1 MAEIDREKV
10 IKGLECCIIADDDYY
25 PECEKCPYR
34 DTDGDTCDTMRPLFS
49 DALAMLKAQEP
60 RVMTLEEAL
69 DCNYCWF
76 ETHNWK
82 NGDHFVP
89 VLRALAMDDDSGRT
103 FIDQN
108 DDLFGFRDEEYGK
121 TVRCWTARP
130 TEEQREAVKWE

>member
-1 MAEIDREKV
+1 MPDREKV
-10 IKGLECCIIADDDYY
+10 IKGLEEIRDCESIVYKYRLEALEDAIA
-25 PECEKCPYR
+25 
-34 DTDGDTCDTMRPLFS
+34 L
-49 DALAMLKAQEP
+49 LKAQEP

-69 DCNYCWF
+69 DCNYCWL

-82 NGDHFVP
+82 NGDHFIP

-108 DDLFGFRDEEYGK
+108 DDLFGFRDEEYSE

-130 TEEQREAVKWE
+130 TDEQREATPWQSDIARSAEES